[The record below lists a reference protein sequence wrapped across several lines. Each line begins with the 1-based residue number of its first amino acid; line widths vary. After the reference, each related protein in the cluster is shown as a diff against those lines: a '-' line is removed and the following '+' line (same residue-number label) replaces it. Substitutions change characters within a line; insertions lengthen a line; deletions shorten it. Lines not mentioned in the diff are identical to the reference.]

1 MYFELEDGIQLYNE
15 KKYQDALAFFLS
27 AKSEKEDVVAEINY
41 YTGLTYMRMFQYEN
55 ALEFLEQVVT
65 ANADIAKVYQC
76 RLILAFIYAK
86 TDRTR
91 LAEFELA
98 KLTDAGY
105 ESVQV
110 FSSMAYIA
118 YEHNDVKKAVD
129 YYERALQTDPENGTA
144 LNGLGYILAETERD
158 LDKSLELCKKAVE
171 KQPLNPAYLDSLAVA
186 YHKLNFS
193 NDAENYIQKAKEKA
207 PENTVILNHF
217 QMIMSKD

>member
-1 MYFELEDGIQLYNE
+1 M
-15 KKYQDALAFFLS
+15 
-27 AKSEKEDVVAEINY
+27 
-41 YTGLTYMRMFQYEN
+41 
-55 ALEFLEQVVT
+55 
-65 ANADIAKVYQC
+65 YQC

>member
-27 AKSEKEDVVAEINY
+27 AKSEKEDVVTEINY
-41 YTGLTYMRMFQYEN
+41 YTGLTYMRMFQYKN